1 MDEII
6 KVNAMMAWK
15 HCRNIAILQK
25 RFAIL
30 TLAMECNQGN
40 AYFSPYEH
48 G

>member
-15 HCRNIAILQK
+15 HCRNIAILQ